1 MDPLERAPENEGPAA
16 DPALDTPAREPAPE
30 PHPAVEGRDIL
41 IIPFVAFAITVL
53 AAAIW
58 RFFPPDLLSALDG
71 ALLPHLIAAVLYL
84 ITLITWGAILAARR
98 IPPAR
103 AGLRTTRPRW
113 VLITLGLWTGF
124 ILVFAG
130 LNLWLNA
137 EGVELIEEQNR
148 QVLGNGNILLT
159 LAVLGLL
166 APVAEEIYFRG
177 VFFAWL
183 RTRIGVFAAAF
194 LTSAFFAAVHTN
206 YMVGDGAATALALAQ
221 IGTLG
226 FICALLYQKSGSL
239 LPAILFHMTNNLIV
253 TVATASAL

>member
-1 MDPLERAPENEGPAA
+1 MDPLTRAPEDGGPAA
-16 DPALDTPAREPAPE
+16 DPAQNAPAPE
-30 PHPAVEGRDIL
+30 LRPAIEGRDIL
-41 IIPFVAFAITVL
+41 IIPFVAFAMAVL

-58 RFFPPDLLSALDG
+58 RFFPPDFLSALDR
-71 ALLPHLIAAVLYL
+71 ALLPHLIAAVLYI
-84 ITLITWGAILAARR
+84 ITLVTWGAILLGRR
-98 IPPAR
+98 IPLAR
-103 AGLRTTRPRW
+103 AGLSKTRPRW
-113 VLITLGLWTGF
+113 ALITLALWTGF

-148 QVLGNGNILLT
+148 QVLGDGNILLT
-159 LAVLGLL
+159 LLVLGLL
-166 APVAEEIYFRG
+166 APIAEEIYFRG
-177 VFFAWL
+177 VLFAWL
-183 RTRIGVFAAAF
+183 RTKIGVFAAAF

-226 FICALLYQKSGSL
+226 FICAMLYQKSGSL
-239 LPAILFHMTNNLIV
+239 LPAIFFHMTNNLIV